1 MWSGLPGDS
10 QAGTPVLWACAAQY
24 GSQEPY
30 VATESKLAFVHSHR
44 TNNSIEADWWLWE
57 AGLGGGGGLCQNW
70 MQVAVTQRW
79 ECAKCP

>member
-1 MWSGLPGDS
+1 M
-10 QAGTPVLWACAAQY
+10 LWACAAQY

-57 AGLGGGGGLCQNW
+57 AGLGGGGALPELDAGGSHTTLGMRQMPLNRS
-70 MQVAVTQRW
+70 V
-79 ECAKCP
+79 